1 MVIKAL
7 AIPGGGPTGF
17 ISYGA
22 IKESALAGLWKIE
35 DLENIYGTS
44 IGGLVGLMLSLN
56 YDWETLDEYLVNRPW
71 EDCFPEPDYYEIYA
85 NKGYELLEFVK
96 NMVNPLLNGKDL
108 SENITLLE
116 LYNYN
121 NIGLNF
127 ICGEINTS
135 IEITTEVINY
145 INYPNMPLH
154 IAITASMGIPM
165 LFAPVS
171 YDNKIFIDG
180 GVIYN
185 CPLPLILEKNNL
197 NEKEILTFQNS
208 WNRVIN
214 IDLPNINLFQYLGI
228 LVAKTHAT
236 LQNLSSFP
244 KYTNLIN
251 CEIDEN
257 IDWINIIY
265 NKEERSRLIEIGK
278 QNFLKSEIDLKID

>member
-22 IKESALAGLWKIE
+22 VKESAIAGLWKIE
-35 DLENIYGTS
+35 DIEYIYGTS
-44 IGGLVGLMLSLN
+44 IGGLLGFMLTLK
-56 YDWETLDEYLVNRPW
+56 YDWEIIDDYLINRPW
-71 EDCFPEPDYYEIYA
+71 EDCFPEPDYYKMYQT
-85 NKGYELLEFVK
+85 KGYELLEFVK
-96 NMVNPLLNGKDL
+96 NMVNPLLNGKNL

-121 NIGLNF
+121 NICLNF

-135 IEITTEVINY
+135 IEIKTEVINY
-145 INYPNMPLH
+145 HNYPDMPIH
-154 IAITASMGIPM
+154 IALTASMSIPM
-165 LFAPVS
+165 LFAPIN

-185 CPLPLILEKNNL
+185 CPLPLILKESEL

-214 IDLPNINLFQYLGI
+214 IDLPNVNLFQYLGI

-251 CEIDEN
+251 CEIEDN
-257 IDWINIIY
+257 IDWFNIIY
-265 NKEERSRLIEIGK
+265 NKEERARLIEIGK
-278 QNFLKSEIDLKID
+278 QNFLNSKIDLKID